1 MALTDLSIQL
11 GIPVW
16 AMFILIIW
24 ALVWKGFAM
33 WKSAR
38 LNKPIWFTAILIINT
53 FGILE
58 ILYIFV
64 FSKLKSNSSTHRKKR

>member
-1 MALTDLSIQL
+1 MAGELIQAL
-11 GIPVW
+11 MAVPPIILFIGLVW
-16 AMFILIIW
+16 S
-24 ALVWKGFAM
+24 LVWKGIAL

-38 LNKPIWFTAILIINT
+38 LNSIIWFIVLLVVNT

-64 FSKLKSNSSTHRKKR
+64 FSELSFKKSKRK

>member
-1 MALTDLSIQL
+1 MAGELIQAL
-11 GIPVW
+11 MAVPPIILFIGLVCSLVLKGI
-16 AMFILIIW
+16 
-24 ALVWKGFAM
+24 AL

-38 LNKPIWFTAILIINT
+38 LNSIIWFIVLLVVNT

-64 FSKLKSNSSTHRKKR
+64 FSELSFKKSKRK